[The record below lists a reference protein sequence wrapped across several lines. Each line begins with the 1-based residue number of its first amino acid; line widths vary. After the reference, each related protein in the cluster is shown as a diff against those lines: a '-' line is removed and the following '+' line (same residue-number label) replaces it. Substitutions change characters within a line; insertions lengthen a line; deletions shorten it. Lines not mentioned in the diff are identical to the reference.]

1 MSVNSIQYDQAG
13 NIILSDEE
21 KIYLVVEGI
30 QMEYESGG

>member
-1 MSVNSIQYDQAG
+1 MSVNSIQYDHNG

-21 KIYLVVEGI
+21 KIYLVCEGV